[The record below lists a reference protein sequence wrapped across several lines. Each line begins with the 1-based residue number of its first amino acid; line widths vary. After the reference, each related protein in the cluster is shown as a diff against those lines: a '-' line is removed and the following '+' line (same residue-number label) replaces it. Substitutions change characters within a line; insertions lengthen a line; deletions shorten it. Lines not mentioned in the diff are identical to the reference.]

1 MHPKESCLFLYNKV
15 DEVANFIKLL
25 CVQLRIKMSPMNL
38 LISVIDPEGLGVQ
51 YLPLDTSNSEDESI
65 KQLFQI
71 ITDKSATKDFLEKSN
86 SELDRK
92 VGAIL
97 RNYNDIEEYNT
108 AMVESDSLTESYNFI
123 FYLDPALDDVKD
135 SNLTTLL
142 KNGGIV
148 GIYTHLCINMQS
160 FKEMQDSAAEII
172 KRVNTVYVLQN
183 GSIYKKAKDFALENL
198 VVHKK

>member
-1 MHPKESCLFLYNKV
+1 
-15 DEVANFIKLL
+15 
-25 CVQLRIKMSPMNL
+25 
-38 LISVIDPEGLGVQ
+38 
-51 YLPLDTSNSEDESI
+51 
-65 KQLFQI
+65 
-71 ITDKSATKDFLEKSN
+71 
-86 SELDRK
+86 
-92 VGAIL
+92 
-97 RNYNDIEEYNT
+97 
-108 AMVESDSLTESYNFI
+108 MVESDSLTESYNFI